1 MRTITSMKMIN
12 CNGWALRNKL
22 VPYEWGAALIP
33 ITNPLIA
40 NHNSLY
46 YNFYA
51 GGVAWVYYSY
61 FFAWFYYRLGA
72 SVMYH
77 FLDEDNYFNEDN

>member
-22 VPYEWGAALIP
+22 VPYEWGAAPIP
-33 ITNPLIA
+33 ITDPLIA

-46 YNFYA
+46 YNFYV

-61 FFAWFYYRLGA
+61 FSPGFIIDW
-72 SVMYH
+72 
-77 FLDEDNYFNEDN
+77 EEK

>member
-12 CNGWALRNKL
+12 CNGWAPCNKL
-22 VPYEWGAALIP
+22 WGAPRIP

-46 YNFYA
+46 DNFYVR
-51 GGVAWVYYSY
+51 GVAWVYYNLSEPTITYHY
-61 FFAWFYYRLGA
+61 FYE
-72 SVMYH
+72 
-77 FLDEDNYFNEDN
+77 ED